1 MKRYNADAYS
11 GMKAN
16 GFTLIELVIV
26 IVILGILSAAAV
38 PKFMSMQGDARAST
52 LIAIKGAVKSANSMI
67 YAKSLTNNINNNY
80 SEKSKQ
86 YSKIWAEDCSTGS
99 CVKIGNIWVY
109 TKFGYVDRN
118 SVAYL
123 LDTDISGNQD
133 TKVVTNK
140 KTEEK
145 ITVPARNTTQGGSNY
160 NCPTGNNSVLC
171 KDHDFCQCRVNQY
184 AAAENR
190 DTQFIVPKG
199 FDYNINKHP
208 KGGCY
213 FGYTT
218 SDVVNNSVKPPVYT
232 LKTGG
237 C

>member
-26 IVILGILSAAAV
+26 IVILGILSATAV
-38 PKFMSMQGDARAST
+38 PKFMNMQGDARAST

-67 YAKSLTNNINNNY
+67 YAKSHTNNINNSY
-80 SEKSKQ
+80 SEKIDQNKTWQ
-86 YSKIWAEDCSTGS
+86 EDCSTGS
-99 CVKIGNIWVY
+99 CVNIGNIWVY

-140 KTEEK
+140 KTNER

-160 NCPTGNNSVLC
+160 NCPTGNNSV
-171 KDHDFCQCRVNQY
+171 
-184 AAAENR
+184 ENR

-208 KGGCY
+208 NGGCY

>member
-38 PKFMSMQGDARAST
+38 PKFMNMQGDARAST

-67 YAKSLTNNINNNY
+67 YAKTLTTNANNSY
-80 SEKSKQ
+80 SEKNPGNRDWK
-86 YSKIWAEDCSTGS
+86 EDCSTGS
-99 CVKIGNIWVY
+99 CVKIGDIWVY

-123 LDTDISGNQD
+123 LDTDISGNRD
-133 TKVVTNK
+133 TKTVTNS
-140 KTEEK
+140 KTKEK
-145 ITVPARNTTQGGSNY
+145 ITVPARKNTLGGSNY

-171 KDHDFCQCRVNQY
+171 KDHDFCQCRINLY

-190 DTQFIVPKG
+190 DTQFIVPRG
-199 FDYNINKHP
+199 FDYNISKHP

-218 SDVVNNSVKPPVYT
+218 SDVVNKSVKPPLYT